1 MSYMFSVN
9 DTYVMV
15 LLVTRNKNKMTCSF
29 VVSIINFECELS
41 DMKQFLESFNH
52 LGYFFFLSF
61 LSFFFFFIFL
71 FFYFGFA
78 EPL

>member
-1 MSYMFSVN
+1 MSYMFSVS

-41 DMKQFLESFNH
+41 DIKQFLESFNR
-52 LGYFFFLSF
+52 LGYFFFF
-61 LSFFFFFIFL
+61 FSFFL
-71 FFYFGFA
+71 FWFRRTFVTRN
-78 EPL
+78 